1 MLTQTF
7 GCATPALRP
16 HPTVDATRH
25 LRGSVRWRKVVLAVG
40 VVGVIVLVIVLAAT
54 PGSVVTAKYASG
66 EPANREALA
75 ALVGLLMLGFLAL
88 GFDLRDLF

>member
-1 MLTQTF
+1 MKPRWMLV
-7 GCATPALRP
+7 GG
-16 HPTVDATRH
+16 V
-25 LRGSVRWRKVVLAVG
+25 VVLVG
-40 VVGVIVLVIVLAAT
+40 VVVVLMAT

-88 GFDLRDLF
+88 GFDLRDWG

>member
-1 MLTQTF
+1 MK
-7 GCATPALRP
+7 P
-16 HPTVDATRH
+16 
-25 LRGSVRWRKVVLAVG
+25 RWVLVGGVVVLVG
-40 VVGVIVLVIVLAAT
+40 VVVVLMAT

-88 GFDLRDLF
+88 GFDMRDWG